1 MGGTVVD
8 LKGLIHRELGEGLT
22 ETELATAA
30 RTSVV
35 LDSLHVSPTL
45 SANLTKHL
53 SLKGVSLLNVMH
65 LSPLTTL
72 TLCAVLSACVANTP
86 FPPEVMEKVS
96 PTFHFEAWR
105 DASPTNESG
114 KSDAGIKVQ
123 LGGRI
128 VQATENGKGIVIVAA
143 QLPIVNYPV
152 YGPTE
157 TEEVTRSGDYEFA
170 FLYTGEIEPLDLMR
184 GNRFIVVGTTT
195 SRRPVLV
202 NGIPKTEPFLIAD
215 CIHVWQTA
223 GDEIADFK
231 GDMGGGLSPLPE
243 TTYCVAKK

>member
-1 MGGTVVD
+1 MRGTVVD
-8 LKGLIHRELGEGLT
+8 LKGLVHRELEEGLT

-30 RTSVV
+30 HTSV
-35 LDSLHVSPTL
+35 LDSLHVSPTV
-45 SANLTKHL
+45 SANLIKKLFH
-53 SLKGVSLLNVMH
+53 KGVSLLNVMH

-72 TLCAVLSACVANTP
+72 ALCAVLSACTANTP
-86 FPPEVMEKVS
+86 FPPEVMEKIS

-128 VQATENGKGIVIVAA
+128 VQATENAKGIVIVAA

-157 TEEVTRSGDYEFA
+157 MEDITRTGDYEFA
-170 FLYTGEIEPLDLMR
+170 FLYTEEIEPLDLMR

-202 NGIPKTEPFLIAD
+202 NGRPKTAPFLNAD

-223 GDEIADFK
+223 GAEIAEFK
-231 GDMGGGLSPLPE
+231 EGVGGGLSPLPE

>member
-1 MGGTVVD
+1 MGTLMSEYTGA
-8 LKGLIHRELGEGLT
+8 EF
-22 ETELATAA
+22 
-30 RTSVV
+30 TSI
-35 LDSLHVSPTL
+35 
-45 SANLTKHL
+45 
-53 SLKGVSLLNVMH
+53 MH
-65 LSPLTTL
+65 FSPLL
-72 TLCAVLSACVANTP
+72 TLCAVLSGCAANTP

-128 VQATENGKGIVIVAA
+128 VQATENGKGILIVAA
-143 QLPIVNYPV
+143 QLPIVNYPA
-152 YGPTE
+152 YGPTD
-157 TEEVTRSGDYEFA
+157 EVMRTGDHEFA
-170 FLYTGEIEPLDLMR
+170 FLYPGEMEPLDLMR

-195 SRRPVLV
+195 SRRPLLV
-202 NGIPKTEPFLIAD
+202 KGMPKTVPFLIAD

-231 GDMGGGLSPLPE
+231 GDMGGGFSSLPE
-243 TTYCVAKK
+243 TTYCVSMKGH

>member
-1 MGGTVVD
+1 MD
-8 LKGLIHRELGEGLT
+8 LQGLIPRELWEGLT

-30 RTSVV
+30 RTSVI
-35 LDSLHVSPTL
+35 LDSLHVSPTV
-45 SANLTKHL
+45 SANLTTHL
-53 SLKGVSLLNVMH
+53 SHKGVSLMNVMH

-72 TLCAVLSACVANTP
+72 ILCAVLSACAANTP

-105 DASPTNESG
+105 DAGPTNESG
-114 KSDAGIKVQ
+114 KSDAGIKVE

-128 VQATENGKGIVIVAA
+128 VHSYQERQGHRDCRGTTSHRELSCRMDPRKRKKSRE
-143 QLPIVNYPV
+143 PV
-152 YGPTE
+152 TMNSPF
-157 TEEVTRSGDYEFA
+157 SI
-170 FLYTGEIEPLDLMR
+170 TGEIEPLDLMK

-215 CIHVWQTA
+215 CIHVWQTGGA
-223 GDEIADFK
+223 EIAEFK
-231 GDMGGGLSPLPE
+231 EGCWRRLFTPSGNDLLRR
-243 TTYCVAKK
+243 

>member
-1 MGGTVVD
+1 M
-8 LKGLIHRELGEGLT
+8 
-22 ETELATAA
+22 
-30 RTSVV
+30 
-35 LDSLHVSPTL
+35 
-45 SANLTKHL
+45 
-53 SLKGVSLLNVMH
+53 NVMH

-72 TLCAVLSACVANTP
+72 TLCAVLSACAAHTP

-105 DASPTNESG
+105 DAGPTNESG

-128 VQATENGKGIVIVAA
+128 VQATENGKGLVIVAA

-157 TEEVTRSGDYEFA
+157 TEEVTRTGDYEFA

-195 SRRPVLV
+195 SRRPLLV
-202 NGIPKTEPFLIAD
+202 NGMPKTAPFLIAD

-223 GDEIADFK
+223 GAKIAEFK
-231 GDMGGGLSPLPE
+231 EDVGGGFSPLPE